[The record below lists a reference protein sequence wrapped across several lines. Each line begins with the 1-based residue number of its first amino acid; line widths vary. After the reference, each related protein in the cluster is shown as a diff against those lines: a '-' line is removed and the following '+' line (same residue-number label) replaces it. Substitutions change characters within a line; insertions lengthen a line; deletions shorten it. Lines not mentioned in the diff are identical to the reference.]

1 LTLSPASRAVAELD
15 PRVVRSRAAILRAT
29 ADLLIELG
37 ATGVTIDGVAE
48 RSGVAKTTIYR
59 HWKSRSSLVVDAFES
74 LLAPSALPSHNGP
87 IRQQL
92 EAILVHFVHGLTRS
106 EWARA
111 VSTLIDGAD
120 RDPEMR
126 QLLHDFLAVRMEPGR
141 DALRAAVERGEL
153 GADLDV
159 DEAIAMLVGPI
170 FYRRFVSRENLDEP
184 FVMQLVDLFLLG
196 AGSRSR

>member
-1 LTLSPASRAVAELD
+1 M
-15 PRVVRSRAAILRAT
+15 VRSRAAILRAT

>member
-1 LTLSPASRAVAELD
+1 MTLSQASRTAAELD

-37 ATGVTIDGVAE
+37 ASGVTIDGVAE

-59 HWKSRSSLVVDAFES
+59 HWKSRSSLVFDAFES

-92 EAILVHFVHGLTRS
+92 EAILVHFVYSLTRS

-153 GADLDV
+153 RADLDV

-184 FVMQLVDLFLLG
+184 FVTQLVDLFLLG
-196 AGSRSR
+196 AERAS